1 MTSRMISGRSS
12 RRREIYPEEGG
23 VMFHKASLQGV
34 PSEHLPAAHALRRPL
49 PGIPHSLRL
58 DDAGDA
64 KPAWITLLTTEHYN
78 LQMQRVATISE
89 SNGRASVFLGAVSA
103 GLIALGFESTRG
115 ASPIGHMIFQVLVL
129 TPLVFLGLVA
139 FMRCLEIA
147 IDDWEFITRITRLR
161 RTYDQLIPE
170 LAPLMSL
177 AVADEG
183 TAAMLSPRWQPFQK
197 MLSVA
202 GSVAVITSVVL
213 GGDAGVIV
221 FGVSR
226 MLYLAIA
233 LGTAAGALALGWA
246 TWYQW
251 RHWCQASGPPS
262 RDITPGRAA
271 HNDQRPLV
279 SALPGHRQRQIRF
292 ASSMW
297 RGPGRADRERTGPDR
312 RRGKRHRHASCY
324 VPSSRR
330 LLATGVSR
338 RCGGQAAAGS
348 RGTPAGRSDASR
360 CGRRRPRPAARGC
373 RDE

>member
-170 LAPLMSL
+170 LAPLMSQ

-251 RHWCQASGPPS
+251 RHWCQASGLAVQRHHPRPS
-262 RDITPGRAA
+262 RS
-271 HNDQRPLV
+271 QRPATASQRATRASPAKATLTIESV
-279 SALPGHRQRQIRF
+279 QREVPSARQ
-292 ASSMW
+292 ASCTAAS
-297 RGPGRADRERTGPDR
+297 R
-312 RRGKRHRHASCY
+312 RRHREASAC
-324 VPSSRR
+324 
-330 LLATGVSR
+330 
-338 RCGGQAAAGS
+338 
-348 RGTPAGRSDASR
+348 PAGRGRPVEMTGSR
-360 CGRRRPRPAARGC
+360 
-373 RDE
+373 

>member
-12 RRREIYPEEGG
+12 RKREIYPEEGS

-170 LAPLMSL
+170 LAPLMSQ

-233 LGTAAGALALGWA
+233 LGAVAGALALGWA

-279 SALPGHRQRQIRF
+279 SALPGHRQRRRRWLGRLELGPLGRLEV
-292 ASSMW
+292 APPWSSAAACRLDMAPALT
-297 RGPGRADRERTGPDR
+297 RPFSSVPPETGP
-312 RRGKRHRHASCY
+312 HRT
-324 VPSSRR
+324 V
-330 LLATGVSR
+330 TG
-338 RCGGQAAAGS
+338 
-348 RGTPAGRSDASR
+348 
-360 CGRRRPRPAARGC
+360 AARWSHMKPSWWGQM
-373 RDE
+373 EPP